1 MNVDKARKLRQCD
14 MILRHL
20 RDYGSVTNYELVLEY
35 GIGSPTRRIT
45 DLRQRGYPIKSV
57 PEHGVNRYGEKT
69 NYTRYELDKSAAE
82 TQLRMKI

>member
-1 MNVDKARKLRQCD
+1 

-20 RDYGSVTNYELVLEY
+20 RDYGSVTNYELELEY

-57 PEHGVNRYGEKT
+57 PMHGVNRYGEKT
-69 NYTRYELDKSAAE
+69 NYTRYELAKSAAE
-82 TQLRMKI
+82 TQLRMKV

>member
-1 MNVDKARKLRQCD
+1 MNKVHKLKQCD

-57 PEHGVNRYGEKT
+57 PEHGINRYGEKT
-69 NYTRYELDKSAAE
+69 SYTRYMLDKSASE
-82 TQLRMKI
+82 TQMRMKI

>member
-1 MNVDKARKLRQCD
+1 MRQCD

-69 NYTRYELDKSAAE
+69 SYTRYVLDKADCE
-82 TQLRMKI
+82 MQMRMKI

>member
-1 MNVDKARKLRQCD
+1 

-35 GIGSPTRRIT
+35 GIGSSTRRIT

-57 PEHGVNRYGEKT
+57 PMHGVNRYGEKT
-69 NYTRYELDKSAAE
+69 SYTRYELDKSAAE
-82 TQLRMKI
+82 TQLRMKL

>member
-1 MNVDKARKLRQCD
+1 MDKARKLRQCD

-69 NYTRYELDKSAAE
+69 KYTRYELDKSAAE
-82 TQLRMKI
+82 VQMRMKV

>member
-1 MNVDKARKLRQCD
+1 MNKVHKLKQCD

-20 RDYGSVTNYELVLEY
+20 RDYGSVPNYELVLEY

-57 PEHGVNRYGEKT
+57 PEHGINRYGEKT
-69 NYTRYELDKSAAE
+69 SYARYRLKQAVTA
-82 TQLRMKI
+82 